1 MKLAEDN
8 RTRDEILQV
17 VTALMN
23 EQHNEPTNE
32 INGDEVPNN
41 RGVSNEEMPAMLHS
55 SDKEQEAAMT

>member
-1 MKLAEDN
+1 
-8 RTRDEILQV
+8 
-17 VTALMN
+17 MN
-23 EQHNEPTNE
+23 EQHNEPTNG